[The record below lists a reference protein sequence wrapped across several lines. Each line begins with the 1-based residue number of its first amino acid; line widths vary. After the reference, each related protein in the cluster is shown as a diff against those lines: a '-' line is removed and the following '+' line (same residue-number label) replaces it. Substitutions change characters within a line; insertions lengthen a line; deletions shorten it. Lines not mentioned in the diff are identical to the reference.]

1 MKAKFC
7 LVHYLPFEKYFEIC
21 AWLYVSLSVFYCGLE
36 ITPPAC
42 ANFVNKA

>member
-21 AWLYVSLSVFYCGLE
+21 AWLYVSVFYCGLK